1 VAQPLVSILIN
12 NYNYGAFLPVAIES
26 ALNQTYNQVEVI
38 VVDDGSTDDSGQIL
52 QQYGDTIRVILKP
65 NGGQASSFNVGF
77 AACQGEIICF
87 LDADDWFVPEKAA
100 QVAAIFQQ
108 HPDLGWCF
116 HPMAMF
122 HSSSQ
127 QLIRPLPF
135 QSQGCYD
142 ITAAVQQGKL
152 AGKLP
157 IADCATS
164 GMCFA
169 RSHLEKILPMPEEIR
184 ITSDDYLKYVAW
196 GTAMGYVSSAALSVQ
211 RLHANNAYTNRADN
225 QQLRAYI
232 HCLTAYW
239 LRQNFPIVTP
249 FANNLMAAGLRL
261 YQGLVVNAEEQ
272 RLIRQYLG
280 QSSWAERSQIYLRS
294 VYYRVKDGVTRK

>member
-12 NYNYGAFLPVAIES
+12 NYNYGEFLPVAIES
-26 ALNQTYNQVEVI
+26 ALNQTYDRVEVI
-38 VVDDGSTDDSGQIL
+38 VVDDGSTDNSAQIL
-52 QQYGDTIRVILKP
+52 QRYGDTIRVIYKP
-65 NGGQASSFNVGF
+65 NGGQASTFNAGF
-77 AACQGEIICF
+77 AACQGEVICF

-108 HPDLGWCF
+108 HPNLGWCF

-122 HSSSQ
+122 HSNSH
-127 QLIRPLPF
+127 QLLQPLLFP
-135 QSQGCYD
+135 SLGCYD
-142 ITAAVQQGKL
+142 ITAAVQRGKL

-157 IADCATS
+157 IEHCATS

-184 ITSDDYLKYVAW
+184 ITSDDYLKYAAW
-196 GTAMGYVSSAALSVQ
+196 GTAPGYVAAAALSVQ
-211 RLHANNAYTNRADN
+211 RIHPNNAYTNRTDK

-239 LRQNFPIVTP
+239 LRQNVPIVTP
-249 FANNLMAAGLRL
+249 FANNLLAAGLRL
-261 YQGLVVNAEEQ
+261 YRGLALSDEEQ
-272 RLIRQYLG
+272 TLIQQYLT
-280 QSSWAERSQIYLRS
+280 QSSFPERSQIYLRS
-294 VYYRVKDGVTRK
+294 VYYSAKDWISRK